1 MKVRVAVV
9 GSVNL
14 DIVVHTSK
22 RPKAGETLLGSG
34 YSETLGGKGAN
45 QVIASAR
52 IMSTAFVGDVGQ
64 DAAGSKILQGLAGAS
79 VDLAQLRR
87 SELPTGR
94 AVILVTPDGENSITV
109 LPMANGAIDPSR
121 VRGALTVLQPDVV
134 LAQLEVSAAVV
145 TAAAEWTVD
154 NGRRF
159 VFNLSPVE
167 VVDLAVVAVAD
178 PLIVNANE
186 AGAILGGRVEDDLGA
201 LAVQL
206 GTFARSVVLTTGRD
220 GAWVFEGEKVVQVA
234 GIAVE
239 VVDTTGA
246 GDAFAG
252 TLAARLALG
261 ESLVE
266 AATAAN
272 AEAARTVQLDRSD
285 R

>member
-121 VRGALTVLQPDVV
+121 VRGALTVLQPDVCSRNSKS
-134 LAQLEVSAAVV
+134 LPRWSRRLRSGQSI
-145 TAAAEWTVD
+145 TA
-154 NGRRF
+154 
-159 VFNLSPVE
+159 
-167 VVDLAVVAVAD
+167 VDLCS
-178 PLIVNANE
+178 I
-186 AGAILGGRVEDDLGA
+186 
-201 LAVQL
+201 
-206 GTFARSVVLTTGRD
+206 
-220 GAWVFEGEKVVQVA
+220 
-234 GIAVE
+234 
-239 VVDTTGA
+239 
-246 GDAFAG
+246 
-252 TLAARLALG
+252 
-261 ESLVE
+261 
-266 AATAAN
+266 
-272 AEAARTVQLDRSD
+272 
-285 R
+285 

>member
-1 MKVRVAVV
+1 M
-9 GSVNL
+9 
-14 DIVVHTSK
+14 
-22 RPKAGETLLGSG
+22 
-34 YSETLGGKGAN
+34 
-45 QVIASAR
+45 
-52 IMSTAFVGDVGQ
+52 
-64 DAAGSKILQGLAGAS
+64 
-79 VDLAQLRR
+79 
-87 SELPTGR
+87 
-94 AVILVTPDGENSITV
+94 
-109 LPMANGAIDPSR
+109 
-121 VRGALTVLQPDVV
+121 
-134 LAQLEVSAAVV
+134 
-145 TAAAEWTVD
+145 
-154 NGRRF
+154 
-159 VFNLSPVE
+159 FNLSPVE

-186 AGAILGGRVEDDLGA
+186 AAAILGGRVEDDLGA